1 MEDIRKTILSTNKIT
16 KRLMWLR
23 AGLGAALALLSER
36 GELSDTIQWA
46 GRNNDVMAAQ
56 HLTRNGQLKDVYSG
70 GRQSSALEEKIE
82 RALTQR
88 DEFGNIMTPKER
100 FRNLC
105 YG

>member
-1 MEDIRKTILSTNKIT
+1 
-16 KRLMWLR
+16 MWLR

-105 YG
+105 YRYGRRASLCQCSPRSQ

>member
-1 MEDIRKTILSTNKIT
+1 M
-16 KRLMWLR
+16 LR
-23 AGLGAALALLSER
+23 NAHKFLLAGLGATLALLHER
-36 GELSDTIQWA
+36 GELNDTIQWA

-56 HLTRNGQLKDVYSG
+56 HLTRSGQLKDVYSG
-70 GRQSSALEEKIE
+70 GRAASALDEKIE

-105 YG
+105 YGCGSILHASAFS